1 MKPTPTAPPALAD
14 NLSGES
20 EFLWITGPAEQLPS
34 GRLPGC
40 EVLLSDD
47 GVGATAAVFG
57 SDRRPV
63 AEWPTRACDSRS
75 DEILRQLTG
84 DSSAMVAVVHKHLPV
99 QRHGEQRLQ
108 IRAHRFRTAHLW
120 EPLTAGVTDAAIMS
134 VYDLGGGKTPVE
146 AVDWLTKQL
155 LLPAAPGEPAPN
167 RVVATAPPGEDLSS
181 PVACVLRGRDF
192 EAFLDQRQDE
202 WWITRV
208 RRVSSSRG
216 AELVL
221 LHVDLRLA
229 DKSTA
234 TELKQDLRARITRLG
249 NAAPGQSF
257 LRRWEEYQRVEDEQA
272 LREVRTLGYL
282 EYSSRRRLDSSL
294 GIVRF
299 EIAPNADSTLLHHL
313 AGSRDSDP
321 MQMEASEVKPAVLGG
336 PSGAMTGGLLQ
347 HELQRR
353 QPIGE
358 VHRVDIP
365 GRFIELKML
374 SRGESTAEGDHDGS
388 PDDLPHAGFLF
399 KSFRGDYRRLQRRQR
414 AIERVRRGLN
424 PMDNL
429 LAVLEGDPKRGPRRR
444 PQSAISEGV
453 RKVFDG
459 KLNDA
464 QKRALDIAV
473 NTPDFA
479 VIQGPPG
486 TGKTE
491 LIAALQVRL
500 AELGRSTAV
509 MSRSMML
516 TSYQHAAVDNLVERT
531 KVWDLPAMKL
541 DSQDRGST
549 THLETWRRDAAEH
562 LQLRLDQSSDG
573 GLAEAT
579 RAVARAA
586 TAYRIAPL
594 STPDTAKMLDGL
606 RAQVTGLVSDDVARR
621 LDDLSD
627 ALSSVRQSAA
637 LGSSSRVESVR
648 RAVMALRYLPVSF
661 ADDGPA
667 VAMKLSLLLDTS
679 EFAGLDPDI
688 VDVVWRASEWTADTT
703 PDFLDELT
711 DARGRLLDLLGGGA
725 TTLARPTAREDVL
738 ELFQDLRRDL
748 AEHARTPALGVQ
760 TALLDYLED
769 LNSDP
774 ESVLATLSLYTTSLG
789 TTCQQAD
796 SRKIREAK
804 QLGQLEHDTR
814 VEFDTVIVDEA
825 ARANPLDLIIPLSMA
840 ARRIVLVGDHKQL
853 PHMLEPDVE
862 RELKLREQEWAALL
876 EESLFER
883 LFRLFSN
890 EESPR
895 ACTLN
900 AQYRMHPVLGKYVSD
915 NFYESALESPR
926 PAADFVHSLPGYEDV
941 CAAWLDVPHERGGEQ
956 GRTSKSRPAEAK
968 VVAAELARLVEADRD
983 LTFGVISFYSHQV
996 QLINAELVHLGLV
1009 ERTDSGWEPLGVAAR
1024 NGAGERVD
1032 RVQVGTVDAF
1042 QGKQFDVVLL
1052 SLTRSSPMPEPND
1065 WHGTIGRRY
1074 GHVLSPNRLCVATS
1088 RQKKLLI
1095 VVGDEAMVRE
1105 DLAPPEAERL
1115 TNFWRLCRDDAAG
1128 LVRLAEVPRAT
1139 R

>member
-1 MKPTPTAPPALAD
+1 MKPSLTVPQTLAD
-14 NLSGES
+14 NLSGEAD
-20 EFLWITGPAEQLPS
+20 FFWITGPAERLDSVQLQH
-34 GRLPGC
+34 C

-47 GVGATAAVFG
+47 GIGTTAAIFG
-57 SDRRPV
+57 SDRTLI

-75 DEILRQLTG
+75 DAILRQVTG
-84 DSSAMVAVVHKHLPV
+84 GSGAMVAVVHKLMSA

-108 IRAHRFRTAHLW
+108 IRVHRFRAVHLW
-120 EPLTAGVTDAAIMS
+120 EPLTAGVTDAAITS
-134 VYDLGGGKTPVE
+134 AYDLGSGRTPTE

-167 RVVATAPPGEDLSS
+167 RVVATAQTTGDWSS

-192 EAFLDQRQDE
+192 EAFLDQRQGE

-208 RRVSSSRG
+208 RRVSAGRDTG
-216 AELVL
+216 LVL
-221 LHVDLRLA
+221 LHVDLRLM
-229 DKSTA
+229 DRSTA

-249 NAAPGQSF
+249 NTAPGQSF
-257 LRRWEEYQRVEDEQA
+257 LRRWEEYQRIEDEQA

-299 EIAPNADSTLLHHL
+299 EIAPNNDLALLHHL
-313 AGSRDSDP
+313 AGLRDSDP
-321 MQMEASEVKPAVLGG
+321 VQMEASEVKPAVLGG
-336 PSGAMTGGLLQ
+336 PSGAVTEGLLQ

-358 VHRVDIP
+358 VYRVDVP

-374 SRGESTAEGDHDGS
+374 SRADSTSDDYDGN

-444 PQSAISEGV
+444 SQPAISQGV

-459 KLNDA
+459 ELNDA
-464 QKRALDIAV
+464 QERALDIAV

-549 THLETWRRDAAEH
+549 THLETWRRDAVEH
-562 LQLRLDQSSDG
+562 LRLRLGQSPDG

-594 STPDTAKMLDGL
+594 SALDTAKLLDGL
-606 RAQVTGLVSDDVARR
+606 RAQVAGLVSDDVARR
-621 LDDLSD
+621 LDDLSNS
-627 ALSSVRQSAA
+627 LSSVRQSAA
-637 LGSSSRVESVR
+637 LGSSSHVESMR

-661 ADDGPA
+661 GDDGA
-667 VAMKLSLLLDTS
+667 AMAMKLSLLLDTP
-679 EFAGLDPDI
+679 EFAELDPDI
-688 VDVVWRASEWTADTT
+688 VAVVRRASEWITDTT
-703 PDFLDELT
+703 PDFLDELA

-738 ELFQDLRRDL
+738 ELFQDIRRDL

-774 ESVLATLSLYTTSLG
+774 ESVLATLSLYTTSVG

-804 QLGQLEHDTR
+804 QLGQREHDAR

-862 RELKLREQEWAALL
+862 RELKLREQEWAALM

-915 NFYESALESPR
+915 TFYESALKSPR
-926 PAADFVHSLPGYEDV
+926 PAGDFAHSLPGYEEV

-956 GRTSKSRPAEAK
+956 GRMSKSRPAEAI

-996 QLINAELVHLGLV
+996 QLIVAELVLLGLV
-1009 ERTDSGWEPLGVAAR
+1009 ERTDSGWQPLGAAAR
-1024 NGAGERVD
+1024 NSAGERVD
-1032 RVQVGTVDAF
+1032 RVQIGTVDAF

-1052 SLTRSSPMPEPND
+1052 SLTRSSPIPGPND
-1065 WHGTIGRRY
+1065 RHSTISRRY

-1095 VVGDEAMVRE
+1095 VVGDEAMVKE
-1105 DLAPPEAERL
+1105 GLAPPEVQRL

-1128 LVRLAEVPRAT
+1128 LVRPAGVPRAT